1 MKRPS
6 RALVVAALLGSCATT
21 PRGGAPNLAE
31 LSEPRDAGWRS
42 LVDGDEDAA
51 ARAFAARLATAP
63 DDLLARF
70 GRATLAYEH
79 GQVDVAL
86 DDYVNIAATAA
97 AGVPAGEAA
106 TWAARL
112 SPVAVARALS
122 LLDEVTRPRAEQ
134 AQAALLALPS
144 DGRLPWAARLDLA
157 RLGARAARR
166 RGDVAALERTARDR
180 GCARSILDV
189 GSAGGLPYGDLEA
202 PFVAPP
208 ASEWR
213 PVLTAGCRVS
223 VRARDG
229 QASAEVLRA
238 AVDVPAG
245 DYEVVLDYD
254 GEARVALDGAAPL
267 AHGSAETWGPRVSA
281 FAAHLPAGRHE
292 LELRI
297 ATLGGRAELGLLL
310 LPRAAR
316 GARSVMTR
324 FVDPRSGAVT
334 DRGTLAAAAGGD
346 DAVDLVH
353 AYAAAF
359 IADRNSASDE
369 ASRLGDRL
377 AARTTFAA
385 GLALAAD
392 IARDDPTRPAAFTR
406 DAARARLRLAV
417 AADAADARA
426 LQSLS
431 GIDLEDERQREAV
444 DDAREAARQAPAWW
458 VPELVLSH
466 ALRGRG
472 LDWDADRALD
482 RAIVK
487 GGGEAAGPSL
497 LLETLL
503 RRAEERRDGVS
514 EARLEAAV
522 AASDAM
528 SEVRLDRLR
537 ARDERGAVV
546 EALRTLLR
554 LAPER
559 DDLASELAHA
569 LVARGRPAEA
579 LAEIAGRV
587 AADPRDPFLRTR
599 LADLQAAA
607 GQRTAA
613 RETIRQA
620 LALRPES
627 PDVRRA
633 ARAMAVPLPLDG
645 YRLDGRDVIRTFTA
659 SGRVYEA
666 PAVVVLDRTVG
677 RVFPDGAQMILTHQI
692 VRVQSKDAIDRWAE
706 VQVPPGAEVLT
717 LRTHKPDGTT
727 REPEDIAGKETVS
740 AANVAI
746 GDFIEWE
753 TLETRG
759 SSAAFRPGFLG
770 ERFYFQSFE
779 APLDRSEYV
788 LVTPRAMAL
797 SFDRRAGAPTPA
809 VTEAADGARVT
820 TFAAARAGQLFAER
834 ASVPPVEYVP
844 SVRVACGVT
853 FARWARYVAEQLHGT
868 ARTSA
873 AVAETAA
880 KILADAGGAATPRG
894 ARAAALVRWVTDN
907 IEDGEDLR
915 DPATLTLARGRG
927 NRPALALALA
937 RALGVPARQ
946 VLARSRLI
954 ADAGAATPVE
964 ELDDFSESVIELD
977 VGTETGAKAVP
988 KSVDVDL
995 RLKHAPFGYL
1005 PPSLDGAR
1013 TLSLPDGVFG
1023 VARGTGAV
1031 DHRSVDVSIRLDEQG
1046 GGVATATEE
1055 LTGWPALEWAE
1066 LVDRLGADRSRLRQD
1081 FEQRWLG
1088 VQFPGARLNDLD
1100 VDVPKGAPGTSPV
1113 RVRYS
1118 FVSPQLAVR
1127 GDHEMT
1133 LLPTFF
1139 RSQPGRRFATEAR
1152 RETTL
1157 MLGFDVPV
1165 HLRATVELPRA
1176 ADLVEA
1182 TPGVPGGG
1190 VDRVER
1196 AGGYHFVEE
1205 RRLRAGSPEVLVLTR
1220 DSAMPLQRIA
1230 PRDYAGVAADL
1241 RRVDGLEQQAIRI
1254 RLRGPRGAP

>member
-1 MKRPS
+1 MTATRLAS
-6 RALVVAALLGSCATT
+6 TLAWATLVGSCATA
-21 PRGGAPNLAE
+21 PRGRANDEAGRAE
-31 LSEPRDAGWRS
+31 ASDEGWRA
-42 LVDGDEDAA
+42 LVAGDEAAA
-51 ARAFAARLATAP
+51 ARAFAARLAGAP

-70 GRATLAYEH
+70 GRATLEYEH
-79 GQVDVAL
+79 GQAGAAL
-86 DDYVNIAATAA
+86 DDYLNVAATAA
-97 AGVPAGEAA
+97 AAPADPAS
-106 TWAARL
+106 WAARVA
-112 SPVAVARALS
+112 PVAVARALG
-122 LLDEVTRPRAEQ
+122 LLDEVERPRADRAET
-134 AQAALLALPS
+134 ALLALSS
-144 DGRLPWAARLDLA
+144 DGRLPWPARLDLA
-157 RLGARAARR
+157 RLDARAARR
-166 RGDVAALERTARDR
+166 RGDAARLERVARAR
-180 GCARSILDV
+180 GCARELVDV
-189 GSAGGLPYGDLEA
+189 GSAGGLPYGDLDA
-202 PFVAPP
+202 PFAAPR
-208 ASEWR
+208 AAEWR
-213 PVLTAGCRVS
+213 PVLASGCRLS

-229 QASAEVLRA
+229 QATAEVLRA
-238 AVDVPAG
+238 AVDVPGG
-245 DYEVVLDYD
+245 DYELVFDYD
-254 GEARVALDGAAPL
+254 GEARLALDGGPAL
-267 AHGSAETWGPRVSA
+267 GHGSAETWGPRVSA
-281 FAAHLPAGRHE
+281 FAATLPPGRHD
-292 LELRI
+292 LEIRV
-297 ATLGGRAELGLLL
+297 ATLGGRAELGLVL
-310 LPRAAR
+310 LPRVSGR
-316 GARSVMTR
+316 GGR
-324 FVDPRSGAVT
+324 FVDPRAGGAVAA
-334 DRGTLAAAAGGD
+334 RGTLTSARGGD
-346 DAVDLVH
+346 GRGAVAPHELLR
-353 AYAAAF
+353 AYCGAF
-359 IADRNSASDE
+359 VADRVGASDE
-369 ASRLGDRL
+369 ASRLAEFL
-377 AARTTFAA
+377 AARDGFAA

-392 IARDDPTRPAAFTR
+392 VARDDPTRPAGFTR
-406 DAARARLRLAV
+406 DAARARLRLTV
-417 AADAADARA
+417 AADPGDARA
-426 LQSLS
+426 WQALS

-444 DDAREAARQAPAWW
+444 DDAREATRQAPTWW
-458 VPELVLSH
+458 IPEVVLSH

-472 LDWDADRALD
+472 LEWDADRALD
-482 RAIVK
+482 RAVDK
-487 GGGEAAGPSL
+487 GGGEAAGPPML
-497 LLETLL
+497 VEALL
-503 RRAEERRDGVS
+503 RRAEERRDVAG
-514 EARLEAAV
+514 EARLEAAL
-522 AASDAM
+522 AAADAT

-537 ARDERGAVV
+537 ARGERGALAV
-546 EALRTLLR
+546 ALRALLR

-559 DDLASELAHA
+559 DDLAGELAQA
-569 LVARGRPAEA
+569 LVARGQPAEA

-587 AADPRDPFLRTR
+587 AADPRDPFLRAR

-613 RETIRQA
+613 RETIREA

-627 PDVRRA
+627 PDVRRV
-633 ARAMAVPLPLDG
+633 ARAMAVPLPLDA
-645 YRLDGRDVIRTFTA
+645 YRLDGRAVIRAFAA
-659 SGRVYEA
+659 SGRAYEA
-666 PAVVVLDRTVG
+666 PAVLVLDRTVG

-759 SSAAFRPGFLG
+759 ASPAFRPGFLG
-770 ERFYFQSFE
+770 ERFFFQSFE

-797 SFDRRAGAPTPA
+797 TFDRRGGAPAPVVA
-809 VTEAADGARVT
+809 DAPDGARVT
-820 TFAAARAGQLFAER
+820 TFAATRAGQLFVER
-834 ASVPPVEYVP
+834 AAVPPVEYVP

-880 KILADAGGAATPRG
+880 KLLAAAGGASSGRG
-894 ARAAALVRWVTDN
+894 ARATALVRWVTDN

-927 NRPALALALA
+927 NRPALVLALS
-937 RALGVPARQ
+937 RELGVPARQ
-946 VLARSRLI
+946 VLARSRLT
-954 ADAGAATPVE
+954 AEAAAPTPVE

-977 VGTETGAKAVP
+977 VGAPNGPRKTI
-988 KSVDVDL
+988 DVDL

-1023 VARGTGAV
+1023 VARSTGSA
-1031 DHRSVDVSIRLDEQG
+1031 DRRSVDVSIRLDEQG
-1046 GGVATATEE
+1046 GGVAVATEE

-1088 VQFPGARLNDLD
+1088 VQFPGARLRDLD
-1100 VDVPKGAPGTSPV
+1100 VDLPKDAPGTSPV

-1127 GDHEMT
+1127 GDHEMK

-1152 RETTL
+1152 RSTTL

-1165 HLRATVELPRA
+1165 HLRATVEFPRA

-1220 DSAMPLQRIA
+1220 DSAMPLERVT

-1241 RRVDGLEQQAIRI
+1241 RRVDGIEQQEIRV